1 MVDRYWESEAPLVVR
16 SKRNVLRYYPQVAK
30 LQVSLPD
37 WEASD
42 GQVHYGKTVTLDIQ
56 ALVASEDKQKVAEVL
71 GVILKTLKG
80 ED

>member
-1 MVDRYWESEAPLVVR
+1 
-16 SKRNVLRYYPQVAK
+16 
-30 LQVSLPD
+30 VSLPD